1 MSGCWYPIGSHPFSL
16 TFAYG
21 MFIKDFPGANRS
33 RPDAAALELGS
44 PARYGVF
51 NEDAFPINMAYI
63 KQLFQEDFWDRSV
76 AQYGLKRLKAER
88 RLGYALARNLRL
100 DDDERSLVPLPIRT
114 SRFERLVTF
123 LRIAR
128 RLRRRRRSNRMG

>member
-1 MSGCWYPIGSHPFSL
+1 
-16 TFAYG
+16 